1 MGTELRENDGVRNL
15 TGRQVTGNL
24 RGMTL
29 IEIMVVIAIIS
40 IMSAAIGYG
49 VMNYLARAKIDIG
62 KNQLRVIANALDI
75 YSVEEDYPDSL
86 SALAQG
92 KNPLLKEN
100 QLKDPWKQDV
110 IYNYPASKSDG
121 TYDLCSKGPDRKEGT
136 EDDICYE

>member
-1 MGTELRENDGVRNL
+1 MGTELRERAVREL
-15 TGRQVTGNL
+15 TRRRVTGNL

-40 IMSAAIGYG
+40 IMAAAIGYG
-49 VMNYLARAKIDIG
+49 VMNYLARAKIDIA

-75 YSVEEDYPDSL
+75 YSVEEDYPDNL
-86 SALAQG
+86 STLTQG
-92 KNPLLKEN
+92 KNPLLKDK
-100 QLKDPWKQDV
+100 QMKDPWKQDI